1 MLIYSLFTHYIILI
15 SYTTYTLTHFL
26 SPSTPIPQTLTA
38 KMSMR
43 IKRCCGDWIEYVTEA
58 GLVFYYNDRDGSFQ
72 WEHPLG
78 EAYARPQPQ
87 QQQDKKTAGTII
99 CF

>member
-1 MLIYSLFTHYIILI
+1 MYSHSLPLPLH
-15 SYTTYTLTHFL
+15 
-26 SPSTPIPQTLTA
+26 TPIPQTLTA

-78 EAYARPQPQ
+78 EAYARPQPK

-99 CF
+99 ICF